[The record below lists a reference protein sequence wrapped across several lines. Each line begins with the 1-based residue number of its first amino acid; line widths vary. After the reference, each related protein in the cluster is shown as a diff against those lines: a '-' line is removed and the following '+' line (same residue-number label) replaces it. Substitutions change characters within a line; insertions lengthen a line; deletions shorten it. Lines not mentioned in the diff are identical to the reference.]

1 MEARATPSGC
11 LRPRRTAV
19 SGGMHPRKDGAAP
32 ASPMDPSLPSPAP
45 GRAGGVGARVMGR
58 PRPDAKPGLA
68 VALLAPLALAAL
80 QAQPVLSRPA
90 VGVSDVSPVP
100 SPPGRATLLAQG
112 QAGWAVET
120 VIVTQA
126 DDGRTLNLR
135 RGERLRVVLPDIAG
149 TGYSWEIEG
158 VDPRLLRP
166 EGQRTWQDPGPPP
179 APGVEGVAGLVGGPL
194 QISFL
199 FRAVAPGR
207 TELRLRHWRPWEGAG
222 SVDRRFTL
230 QLRIAG

>member
-1 MEARATPSGC
+1 MLADR
-11 LRPRRTAV
+11 
-19 SGGMHPRKDGAAP
+19 
-32 ASPMDPSLPSPAP
+32 MDPSHPWSAP
-45 GRAGGVGARVMGR
+45 GRAGVVAAPVMAR
-58 PRPDAKPGLA
+58 PRPAAVPGLA
-68 VALLAPLALAAL
+68 VVALIAPLALAAL
-80 QAQPVLSRPA
+80 QAGSALSQSAP
-90 VGVSDVSPVP
+90 GVAGASPLP
-100 SPPGRATLLAQG
+100 SPPGRDILSAQG
-112 QAGWAVET
+112 QAGGDVET

-135 RGERLRVVLPDIAG
+135 SGERLRVVLPDIAG

-158 VDPRLLRP
+158 VDPRLLRS

-179 APGVEGVAGLVGGPL
+179 AAGIEAAAGLVGGPL

-230 QLRIAG
+230 RLRIAD